1 MLMVYLNQRT
11 EKKTKEIIN
20 QRSIISNCDLGI
32 IKTQSF
38 QINIQLSL
46 KNHTPLKHTCS
57 YVCVLFGWG
66 SPGSSVGRALDFLL
80 EGCRFESGTG
90 RSMWDCFYIFCS
102 VCRLCLFRRDT
113 KPRSW
118 VNRQKLTN
126 TFLFL
131 LLGCLFF
138 FESKVV
144 GNKLNPAWSTP
155 LLDKENSKVQIARLM
170 DFQMFLKFPL
180 C

>member
-80 EGCRFESGTG
+80 EGCRFESGIG
-90 RSMWDCFYIFCS
+90 RSMWNYFLIYLLLHMPS
-102 VCRLCLFRRDT
+102 LTFRRVM
-113 KPRSW
+113 KPR
-118 VNRQKLTN
+118 NRVLPNGT
-126 TFLFL
+126 
-131 LLGCLFF
+131 GM
-138 FESKVV
+138 
-144 GNKLNPAWSTP
+144 LN
-155 LLDKENSKVQIARLM
+155 
-170 DFQMFLKFPL
+170 
-180 C
+180 